1 MMNTFFAY
9 NICLNKNIAGLNL
22 GLHSQISQFSTMVV
36 EKRDQRETWSWL
48 TYEVQVRE
56 SVASEV
62 LPSSETL
69 SGPNF
74 L

>member
-36 EKRDQRETWSWL
+36 AWFSKKKEKPERDLVLADLRS
-48 TYEVQVRE
+48 
-56 SVASEV
+56 ASKRI
-62 LPSSETL
+62 SC
-69 SGPNF
+69 F
-74 L
+74 